1 MGLTYCSVQRSDEE
15 IQLVMVHLGITQGT
29 PDDSSEDNTVM
40 DTEKILDELSEV
52 QRNLAEEQPKTGKE
66 PTKKKSDEQT
76 SKRSSVKGK
85 GKAKDKAGP
94 PIKGK
99 VFHTRSM
106 GSSLRRSKEL
116 DPDTPID

>member
-1 MGLTYCSVQRSDEE
+1 MSQVCSSMGLTYCSIQRSDEK
-15 IQLVMVHLGITQGT
+15 IQLVMSHLGITQGPT
-29 PDDSSEDNTVM
+29 DDSSEDNMVM

-52 QRNLAEEQPKTGKE
+52 QRNLTEETGKGT
-66 PTKKKSDEQT
+66 TKKKSDEQT
-76 SKRSSVKGK
+76 SKRSSVKVKGK

-106 GSSLRRSKEL
+106 GQV
-116 DPDTPID
+116 

>member
-1 MGLTYCSVQRSDEE
+1 MA
-15 IQLVMVHLGITQGT
+15 HLGITQGT

-52 QRNLAEEQPKTGKE
+52 QRNLAEEQPKTGKGT
-66 PTKKKSDEQT
+66 TKKKSDEQT
-76 SKRSSVKGK
+76 SKRSGVKGK
-85 GKAKDKAGP
+85 GKGKPIDKAGP

-106 GSSLRRSKEL
+106 GSSLCLSKEL